1 MTQKLQSKI
10 ELPGPG
16 QPPTVQPSDPAKQD
30 GMRVAGSPKRPRH
43 VPLEPSAHDSIIME
57 IAQLFMSCLHAW
69 GLDPDL
75 DRLCINKLGLLRPR
89 CPISFGLLS
98 CQGHM
103 SLMLPGENRGVVEV
117 GLMGGGGGV
126 VGGRSQKERRLLY
139 CLFCK

>member
-10 ELPGPG
+10 EFPGPG
-16 QPPTVQPSDPAKQD
+16 QPVTATQPNDPAKLD
-30 GMRVAGSPKRPRH
+30 GSRGSPKRPKRIA
-43 VPLEPSAHDSIIME
+43 VQLSAHDSIIME

-75 DRLCINKLGLLRPR
+75 DRLCVNKLGLLRPR

-103 SLMLPGENRGVVEV
+103 SLMLPGEYRF
-117 GLMGGGGGV
+117 GGGGGEGL
-126 VGGRSQKERRLLY
+126 GG
-139 CLFCK
+139 